1 MKHPPVSSLKRWIP
15 KRLKLAAKEAWLSR
29 AFRQAIAQAMR
40 LPPGQMLER
49 ETLANL
55 LVGWG
60 NDGMAADLDYVEEVA
75 KMAARTEGPILECGS
90 GLTTV
95 ILGLL
100 AGRRGVPTWSL
111 EHHPEWQ
118 ARVAATLHQYNI
130 PGVNVCLAPLRDYG
144 EFSWYELPSTG
155 LPEEFRLVICD
166 GPPESTPGGRY
177 GLLPVLGQ
185 RLSTGALILLDDA
198 NRPSETEA
206 LRRWTTEAGVS
217 VSLRELPTGAF
228 ALVTYP

>member
-1 MKHPPVSSLKRWIP
+1 MKHQPVNSLKRLLP
-15 KRLKLAAKEAWLSR
+15 KRLKRAAKEAWLAR
-29 AFRQAIAQAMR
+29 TFRQAIKEVMS
-40 LPPGQMLER
+40 LPPGQLPQR
-49 ETLANL
+49 ETLAQL
-55 LVGWG
+55 MSGWG

-100 AGRRGVPTWSL
+100 AGRRGVRTWSL

-118 ARVAATLHQYNI
+118 ARVTATLQLHNI
-130 PGVNVCLAPLRDYG
+130 PGVNVCLSPLRDYG
-144 EFSWYELPSTG
+144 EFSWYELPSSG

-185 RLSTGALILLDDA
+185 RLSRGTLILLDDA

-228 ALVTYP
+228 ALVNCP